1 LDSPDRDDSAL
12 KLDSPDRDD
21 SPLPGVI
28 TPGTID
34 ALKLNS
40 PDRDDSP
47 LPGVIT
53 PGTIDAL
60 KLDSPDM
67 DDSPL
72 PGVIT
77 PGTIDALKLESPDR
91 DDSPLPGVI
100 TLGTI
105 GTLKLN
111 SPDRDDSA
119 IPNETLDEFR
129 CVSHCAD
136 VLEQR
141 RSPHPLCW
149 LSPSEYHNSM
159 LGPVFNREA
168 SVAPKRSSTYLTRGI
183 YLLTLFLLL
192 CTGYLVLDGSR
203 SLFANSD
210 AAKFGG
216 WMFRLLAPLQL
227 VVLSALAAVG
237 AASSVAQEKDR
248 RTLLLLLMTRLSGFE
263 IVAGKA
269 ASALLSPLSLLVV
282 SLPLFLTLPLLG
294 GVSPNQVFAAFAV
307 IAVSVVIS
315 SVVGTVVAFWREKT
329 FQSIALTFLILLLLI
344 AIGEMIAN
352 LSVAGA
358 GLATTISPPRALIAA
373 SKSVSGSGSLA
384 TASEWWFVIS
394 GSLFSLLVLA
404 IGVLKVRVWN
414 PSREVRL
421 KTPEPETSEE
431 FERDRANAVSADS
444 ATKNTSTEGPA
455 SWKVRQ
461 PRPVWDN
468 PILWREVRTWA
479 YGRKI
484 ILIRTVFVLIFAL
497 ITAAVWYQIQS
508 GVAMEPSGR
517 IGRAFPAVTIPVA
530 ILGVISLVLV
540 NALAVTS
547 ITGERDG
554 LALDL
559 LLVTDLRPRE
569 FIFGKLLGVMYAA
582 KELILLPM
590 SLLVY
595 LGVSGV
601 MTFES
606 MQYAI
611 LAAIGLYVFVT
622 MLGIHSGLN
631 YVSGRTATLA
641 SLGTVFFLCVGIAIC
656 MTIMVSFRGA
666 FQLQLAPFLV
676 MILGGGAALFAAL
689 GWRNP
694 SSAIF
699 TSAFALPLI
708 TFYAIT
714 QFLLQTDHLYVAAS
728 LVAGY
733 GFTTAAMMIPAL
745 SEFDVP
751 LEVEPADSPAES
763 TA

>member
-1 LDSPDRDDSAL
+1 
-12 KLDSPDRDD
+12 
-21 SPLPGVI
+21 
-28 TPGTID
+28 
-34 ALKLNS
+34 
-40 PDRDDSP
+40 
-47 LPGVIT
+47 
-53 PGTIDAL
+53 
-60 KLDSPDM
+60 
-67 DDSPL
+67 
-72 PGVIT
+72 
-77 PGTIDALKLESPDR
+77 
-91 DDSPLPGVI
+91 
-100 TLGTI
+100 
-105 GTLKLN
+105 
-111 SPDRDDSA
+111 
-119 IPNETLDEFR
+119 
-129 CVSHCAD
+129 
-136 VLEQR
+136 
-141 RSPHPLCW
+141 
-149 LSPSEYHNSM
+149 M

-216 WMFRLLAPLQL
+216 WMFRLLAPLEL
-227 VVLSALAAVG
+227 VILSALAAVG

-269 ASALLSPLSLLVV
+269 ASALLSPLSLLVI

-294 GVSPNQVFAAFAV
+294 GVSPTQVFAAFAV
-307 IAVSVVIS
+307 ITVSVVIS

-344 AIGEMIAN
+344 AVGEIVAN
-352 LSVAGA
+352 LSVDGV
-358 GLATTISPPRALIAA
+358 GWATAISPPRALVAA
-373 SKSVSGSGSLA
+373 SNSMTGIGSLA
-384 TASEWWFVIS
+384 TASEGWFMIV
-394 GSLFSLLVLA
+394 GSLFSLIVLA

-421 KTPEPETSEE
+421 KAPEPETSEE
-431 FERDRANAVSADS
+431 FERERANSVSDA
-444 ATKNTSTEGPA
+444 AANNTSAESPA

-484 ILIRTVFVLIFAL
+484 ILIRAVFVLIFAL

-517 IGRAFPAVTIPVA
+517 IGRAFPAVTIPIA

-582 KELILLPM
+582 KELILLPL

-699 TSAFALPLI
+699 TAAFALPLI